1 MRGVAFAGNKA
12 VEVREFPDPVPGPGD
27 ALVRI
32 RASGLC
38 GSDLH
43 RYRAGDSSPVVTG
56 HEPCGQVAALGP
68 NTSGPPVGQR
78 VVVYHYSGC
87 GVCEHC
93 RVGWEQLCVT
103 GNHKVYGG
111 GGHDGGNAEYM
122 VVPAR
127 TLVPLPDE
135 LTFEEGAALAC
146 GTGTAYGAL
155 VRLNVSGRDTLA
167 VFGQGPVGASAT
179 LLAGAMG
186 ARVIAVDVSPAR
198 LDFARELGAEHVVD
212 GRAVDPVAAIRELT
226 HGRGADATLD
236 ATGNAEARAQMVRSA
251 RVWGRACF
259 VGERGTVTLNPT
271 PDIIHKQLTIFG
283 SWTFSLP
290 LLAEAIRFVVERRVP
305 LGKLITRRYRL
316 DQADEA
322 FREFEAGSVG
332 KSVFVLPSL

>member
-1 MRGVAFAGNKA
+1 MRGAVFAGNKI
-12 VEVREFPDPVPGPGD
+12 VEVREFPTPVPGPGD

-43 RYRAGDSSPVVTG
+43 RYRAGESSNVITG
-56 HEPCGQVAALGP
+56 HEPCGEVNGE
-68 NTSGPPVGQR
+68 R

-87 GVCEHC
+87 GICEHC

-103 GNHKVYGG
+103 GKHKVYGG
-111 GGHDGGNAEYM
+111 GSVDGGNAEYM
-122 VVPAR
+122 VIPAR
-127 TLVPLPDE
+127 ALVPLPSE
-135 LTFEEGAALAC
+135 LSFDEGAALAC

-155 VRLNVSGRDTLA
+155 VRLNLSGRDTLA

-179 LLAGAMG
+179 LLAKAMG
-186 ARVIAVDVSPAR
+186 ARVIAVDVSTAR
-198 LDFARELGAEHVVD
+198 LDFAREMGADHVVD
-212 GRAVDPVAAIRELT
+212 GREVDPVAAIKELT

-259 VGERGTVTLNPT
+259 VGERGTVTLEPT
-271 PDIIHKQLTIFG
+271 PDIIHKQLTIHG

-290 LLAEAIRFVVERRVP
+290 LLAEAIRFVVEREVP

-332 KSVFVLPSL
+332 KSVFVL

>member
-1 MRGVAFAGNKA
+1 MRGVAFAGNKT
-12 VEVREFPDPVPGPGD
+12 VQVREFPTPVPGPGD

-43 RYRAGDSSPVVTG
+43 RYRAGESSDVVTG
-56 HEPCGQVAALGP
+56 HEPCGEVAALGP
-68 NTSGPPVGQR
+68 NTAGPPVGER

-87 GVCEHC
+87 GICEHC

-103 GNHKVYGG
+103 GKHKVYGG
-111 GGHDGGNAEYM
+111 GAADGGNAEYM

-127 TLVPLPDE
+127 TLVPLPEE
-135 LTFEEGAALAC
+135 LSFEEGAALAC

-179 LLAGAMG
+179 LLAKAMG

-198 LDFARELGAEHVVD
+198 LEFAREMGADHVVD
-212 GRAVDPVAAIRELT
+212 GRQGDPVAAVKQLT

-259 VGERGTVTLNPT
+259 VGERGTVTLEPT
-271 PDIIHKQLTIFG
+271 PDIIHKQLTIHG

-290 LLAEAIRFVVERRVP
+290 LLAEAIRFVVERKVP

-322 FREFEAGSVG
+322 FREFEGGSVG
-332 KSVFVLPSL
+332 KSVFVLG